1 MRALQQFWSQG
12 TGSKI
17 VVLAMAGV
25 IVLLGC
31 FGVLLVTGSLGG
43 KNTPTTATGTS
54 APSSASTSAHTKVP
68 TVTATPSAGPPQ
80 LGATLASFTTAYG
93 KPALQDSLGAT
104 DDFWENTQQTI
115 LIGVDLTNGR
125 VSHIAVLGPPQSTMT
140 QTFNSCAAFLPP
152 DATSYSSAP
161 PDTDY
166 HSSIGNLVLEN
177 DGSGLCTVSIA
188 S

>member
-1 MRALQQFWSQG
+1 MRALQQFWSQS

-17 VVLAMAGV
+17 VVLAMAVV
-25 IVLLGC
+25 IALVGSL
-31 FGVLLVTGSLGG
+31 GVLLVTGTLGG
-43 KNTPTTATGTS
+43 KNAPAASGTS
-54 APSSASTSAHTKVP
+54 AASSTSSSAHGKVP
-68 TVTATPSAGPPQ
+68 TATATPSAGPTQ
-80 LGATLASFTTAYG
+80 LGATLASFTAAYG

-104 DDFWENTQQTI
+104 DDFWEDKQQTI

-125 VSHIAVLGPPQSTMT
+125 VSHITVLTPPASTVT

>member
-31 FGVLLVTGSLGG
+31 FGVLLATGTLGG
-43 KNTPTTATGTS
+43 KHTPTASGTS
-54 APSSASTSAHTKVP
+54 SPSSASTSAHSKVP
-68 TVTATPSAGPPQ
+68 AATATPSAGPPQ
-80 LGATLASFTTAYG
+80 LGAPLASFTAAFG
-93 KPALQDSLGAT
+93 APALQDSLGAT
-104 DDFWENTQQTI
+104 DDFWEDRQQTV
-115 LIGVDLTNGR
+115 LLGVVITNGK
-125 VSHIAVLGPPQSTMT
+125 VSRITVLGPPSATIA
-140 QTFNSCAAFLPP
+140 QTFNACAAFLPP
-152 DATSYSSAP
+152 DATSYSSVP

-177 DGSGLCTVSIA
+177 DGSGLCTLSIA

>member
-12 TGSKI
+12 AGPKI

-54 APSSASTSAHTKVP
+54 AHTKVP

-80 LGATLASFTTAYG
+80 LGATLASFTAAYG

-125 VSHIAVLGPPQSTMT
+125 VSHIKVLGPPASTIT

-152 DATSYSSAP
+152 DATSYSSSP
-161 PDTDY
+161 PDTNY

-177 DGSGLCTVSIA
+177 DGSGLCMVSIA

>member
-17 VVLAMAGV
+17 VVLVMAGV
-25 IVLLGC
+25 IVLIGC
-31 FGVLLVTGSLGG
+31 FGVLLVTGTLGG
-43 KNTPTTATGTS
+43 KHTPAATGTTL
-54 APSSASTSAHTKVP
+54 PSSASTSAHSKVP
-68 TVTATPSAGPPQ
+68 TVTATPLAGPPQ
-80 LGATLASFTTAYG
+80 LGAPLASFTAAYG
-93 KPALQDSLGAT
+93 KPALQDSVGAT
-104 DDFWENTQQTI
+104 DDFWEDKQQTI

-125 VSHIAVLGPPQSTMT
+125 VSRIIVLGPPASSMT

-152 DATSYSSAP
+152 GATSYNSAP

-177 DGSGLCTVSIA
+177 DGSGLCMLSIA

>member
-1 MRALQQFWSQG
+1 MGALQQFWSQG

-31 FGVLLVTGSLGG
+31 FGVLLVTGTLGG
-43 KNTPTTATGTS
+43 KSTPAAAGTS
-54 APSSASTSAHTKVP
+54 APSSTSTSAHTKVP

-80 LGATLASFTTAYG
+80 LGATLASFTAAYG

-104 DDFWENTQQTI
+104 DDFWEDKQQTI

-125 VSHIAVLGPPQSTMT
+125 VSHITVLGPPSSTIT
-140 QTFNSCAAFLPP
+140 QTFNSCAAFLPS

-177 DGSGLCTVSIA
+177 DGAGLCTVSIA